1 MRNINKLF
9 VTLAFLVFATCS
21 LFAYDREITLGIGG
35 GINRPINEAYNPER
49 AIGPAFGIFGLFA
62 NGLGYGLTPEFNVS
76 YFIEQS
82 KEFGHYT
89 QYKTNTL
96 TTDLRVRYYP
106 LNKKQ
111 LAPYLFGGIGVINWT
126 VKEMPVES
134 EIPSDKTMDNPPK
147 VGGTTA
153 YFPLGIGLTH
163 YFTSVIGVD
172 LNLGLNLT
180 LTDDLNPVH
189 DAANDGH
196 WLGKLSVLIRL
207 LEIKSDVDGDG
218 LIDEEEARIGTDP
231 NNPDTDSD
239 GLLDGAEVYTYK
251 TDPKDKDTD
260 DGGINDGA
268 EITHGT
274 NPLDPD
280 DDILCISLGEKIIV
294 RGIQFETAKTDL
306 SPTSE
311 RTLGFVLKALQSE
324 DNIELQIVGHTD
336 DIGTIEFNL
345 VLSQDRADV
354 VKNWLVTRGVDPK
367 RLTTRGAGFNEPL
380 VLNSDDANRAINR
393 RVEFTRTK

>member
-1 MRNINKLF
+1 MRNINKL
-9 VTLAFLVFATCS
+9 LLLIAFLVFASNS
-21 LFAYDREITLGIGG
+21 LFAYDKEITLGIGG
-35 GINRPINEAYNPER
+35 GLNRPINEAFDAER
-49 AIGPAFGIFGLFA
+49 SNGPAFGIFGLYT
-62 NGLGYGLTPEFNVS
+62 NGIGYGLTPEVNVS

-82 KEFGHYT
+82 KILGYHTE
-89 QYKTNTL
+89 YKTNTL
-96 TTDLRVRYYP
+96 TADLRLRYYP

-111 LAPYLFGGIGVINWT
+111 FAPYLFGGIGMINWT
-126 VKEMPVES
+126 VINMPGQTA
-134 EIPSDKTMDNPPK
+134 IPSAMSMDNPPK
-147 VGGTTA
+147 ETGTSG

-163 YFTSVIGVD
+163 FFTSSIGVD

-180 LTDDLNPVH
+180 LTDNLNPVH
-189 DAANDGH
+189 DGINDGH
-196 WLGKLSVLIRL
+196 WLGKISVLIRL
-207 LEIKSDVDGDG
+207 LEIKSDLDGDG
-218 LIDEEEARIGTDP
+218 LIDEEEARLGTDP
-231 NNPDTDSD
+231 LNPDTDGD
-239 GLLDGAEVYTYK
+239 GLLDGEEVYTYK

-268 EITHGT
+268 EVLHGT

-294 RGIQFETAKTDL
+294 RGIQFETGKTDL

-311 RTLGFVLKALQSE
+311 RTLGFVLKALQTG

-367 RLTTRGAGFNEPL
+367 RLATRGAGFNEPL

>member
-9 VTLAFLVFATCS
+9 TLLAFILFATSS
-21 LFAYDREITLGIGG
+21 LFAYDKEITLGIGG
-35 GINRPINEAYNPER
+35 GLNRPINETFNAER
-49 AIGPAFGIFGLFA
+49 ANGPAFGIFGLYA
-62 NGLGYGLTPEFNVS
+62 NGLGYGLTPEINVS

-82 KEFGHYT
+82 KTLGYHTE
-89 QYKTNTL
+89 YKTNTL
-96 TTDLRVRYYP
+96 TADLRLRYYP
-106 LNKKQ
+106 MNKKQ
-111 LAPYLFGGIGVINWT
+111 FAPYLFAGVGMINWK
-126 VKEMPVES
+126 VKTLPGQTP
-134 EIPSDKTMDNPPK
+134 IPSDMSMDQPP
-147 VGGTTA
+147 VIDGTTA

-163 YFTSVIGVD
+163 YFTDIIGVD

-189 DAANDGH
+189 DGINDGH

-207 LEIKSDVDGDG
+207 AEIKSDVDGDG

-231 NNPDTDSD
+231 NNPDTDGD
-239 GLLDGAEVYTYK
+239 GLLDGKEVYTYK

-268 EITHGT
+268 EVLHGT
-274 NPLDPD
+274 DPLDPD
-280 DDILCISLGEKIIV
+280 DDILCINLGEKIIL
-294 RGIQFETAKTDL
+294 RGIQFATGKTDL
-306 SPTSE
+306 TPTSE
-311 RTLGFVLKALQSE
+311 RTLGFALKALQTG

-354 VKNWLVTRGVDPK
+354 VKNWLVTRGVDPA